1 MILYHSSNVY
11 LLEHTGPPT
20 PLSCSTSCYKKGD
33 PNFVCLKK
41 LSNCLSP
48 CLLSILSHSKVTS
61 FKSSPNEWLG
71 SDPHTLS
78 LFFPLKVHFFFS
90 TEKATSN
97 YTNRLRAGKWAQT
110 PFFNLVLLNSS
121 SHLCKTFSLFGKL
134 DWVGLSCDWM
144 VACIHTPLTSGRFQG
159 FNTTRLQL
167 SQSFSAQ
174 FVTKA
179 SLQDLLEFK
188 TLKGLWTDLFQPFNP
203 AGLSF
208 KSN

>member
-1 MILYHSSNVY
+1 LCVWK
-11 LLEHTGPPT
+11 T
-20 PLSCSTSCYKKGD
+20 
-33 PNFVCLKK
+33 VK
-41 LSNCLSP
+41 LSLTLSVVNFKG
-48 CLLSILSHSKVTS
+48 HSKVTS
-61 FKSSPNEWLG
+61 FEKFTDKWLG

-78 LFFPLKVHFFFS
+78 LFFPLTVHFFFP

-97 YTNRLRAGKWAQT
+97 YTNRLSAGKWAQT
-110 PFFNLVLLNSS
+110 PFFNLVLLYSS
-121 SHLCKTFSLFGKL
+121 TLLCKIFSLFEKLAEL
-134 DWVGLSCDWM
+134 DWVVVGWF
-144 VACIHTPLTSGRFQG
+144 ACTHTPLTSGRFQG

-188 TLKGLWTDLFQPFNP
+188 ILKGLWTDLFQPFNP

-208 KSN
+208 KSNLQVLCFIFL